1 MTIIEINALSNG
13 AHNNQ
18 TINGAD
24 PAKFPVPEGWAI
36 IPDGMETPNFP
47 FGEITVDGSNP
58 PVVTSW
64 TPGEIPEPEP
74 VPEPETEASV
84 WDELDAAYQE
94 GVNSVD

>member
-1 MTIIEINALSNG
+1 MRIIEINALPNG

-24 PAKFPVPEGWAI
+24 PAKFPVPDGWAV
-36 IPDGMETPNFP
+36 IPDDMETPNFP

-74 VPEPETEASV
+74 TPEHETEASV